1 LPTWGE
7 LLNELQQTAA
17 PQGLSAFDVVRRKYL
32 ALLHENTERNVI
44 VYATNWVSGTV
55 PAQFVNINDEDQ
67 EAMME
72 VLHGLEGDS
81 LDLILHS
88 PGGSAEATEG
98 LVRYLRAKFKDIRV
112 IIPHAAMSAATML
125 ACASNRIVMGE
136 HSFIGPID
144 PIFVINGQGVPAQA
158 ILDQFKL
165 AREQCQDPKNLGTW
179 LPILG
184 QYGPGLLVQCRNA
197 IDLSKSLVSQWL
209 KRYMFAGTPRAS
221 HRAAK
226 VARYLST
233 HKNFKTHGRHL
244 DKGVAKQI
252 GLVVDDLETDQT
264 FQDLVLTVY
273 HACSHTFAATGTA
286 KLVENHL
293 GKAYI
298 KRVGSPIA
306 RLAPPPPG
314 QPPTFPPP
322 PGPPQVP

>member
-7 LLNELQQTAA
+7 LLTELQQTAA

-32 ALLHENTERNVI
+32 ALLHENTQRNVI

-67 EAMME
+67 EALME

-98 LVRYLRAKFKDIRV
+98 LVRYLRSKFKDIRV
-112 IIPHAAMSAATML
+112 VIPHAAMSAATML

-197 IDLSKSLVSQWL
+197 IDLSKALVSEWL
-209 KRYMFAGTPRAS
+209 RKYMFVGTPRAS
-221 HRAAK
+221 YRAAN

-244 DKGVAKQI
+244 DKELARSI
-252 GLVVDDLETDQT
+252 GLVVDDLEADQT
-264 FQDLVLTVY
+264 FQDLVLTIY
-273 HACSHTFAATGTA
+273 HACSHTFSATGTT
-286 KLVENHL
+286 KIVENHQ
-293 GKAYI
+293 GKAFI
-298 KRVGSPIA
+298 KRIGTPVV
-306 RLAPPPPG
+306 RLAPSPAQAPAAPTPPG
-314 QPPTFPPP
+314 PP
-322 PGPPQVP
+322 PGP